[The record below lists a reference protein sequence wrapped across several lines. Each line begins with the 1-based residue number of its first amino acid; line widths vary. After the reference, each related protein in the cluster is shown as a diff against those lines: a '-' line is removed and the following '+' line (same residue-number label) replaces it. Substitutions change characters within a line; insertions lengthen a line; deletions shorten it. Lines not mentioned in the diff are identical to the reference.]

1 MEDLYAAV
9 IRPEDGETWG
19 RVPWMDEK
27 WIAENSFEID
37 DVQSVV
43 GLCE

>member
-19 RVPWMDEK
+19 RIPWMDDAWIEK
-27 WIAENSFEID
+27 NSVEMTPAELEILA
-37 DVQSVV
+37 S
-43 GLCE
+43 